1 MPSVPLT
8 NYLGW
13 LLVAVVLM
21 AAAGRGR
28 PTAPARDDT
37 VPYALYL
44 WTYASSVL
52 AHAVFLGL
60 PASALW
66 GGLGMGAGRRPAGA
80 VAPPARRR

>member
-1 MPSVPLT
+1 VPGIPIG

-13 LLVAVVLM
+13 LGFAVVLM
-21 AAAGRGR
+21 TALAAAAGPR
-28 PTAPARDDT
+28 AAVVLPADT
-37 VPYALYL
+37 PMLVLWL

-66 GGLGMGAGRRPAGA
+66 GGVLMGAIVVPLAFRRVPA
-80 VAPPARRR
+80 